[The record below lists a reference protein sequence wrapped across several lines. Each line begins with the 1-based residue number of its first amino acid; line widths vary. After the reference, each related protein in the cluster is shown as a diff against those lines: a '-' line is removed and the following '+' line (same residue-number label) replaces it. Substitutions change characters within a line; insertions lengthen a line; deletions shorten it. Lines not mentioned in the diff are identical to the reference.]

1 MAWLNL
7 TMPKQTVRNSLK
19 TEKIKSHQM
28 NFALEKQLIKFSCT
42 YYPFSFCKIF
52 LKKNLR
58 VDLELWR
65 RAPFSGPQ
73 QLICPEQKFFG
84 TNHCYYFHLP
94 IGPFHCEKF
103 KKNSNNRSRV
113 MTIHHF
119 WAQSAPFSPNNFF
132 FGKLLPSFSS
142 TY

>member
-94 IGPFHCEKF
+94 IGPFHCAQF
-103 KKNSNNRSRV
+103 KKVLTTDPELWRCIIFGPKV
-113 MTIHHF
+113 VHLPK
-119 WAQSAPFSPNNFF
+119 QFF
-132 FGKLLPSFSS
+132 FGKLLLSFSS